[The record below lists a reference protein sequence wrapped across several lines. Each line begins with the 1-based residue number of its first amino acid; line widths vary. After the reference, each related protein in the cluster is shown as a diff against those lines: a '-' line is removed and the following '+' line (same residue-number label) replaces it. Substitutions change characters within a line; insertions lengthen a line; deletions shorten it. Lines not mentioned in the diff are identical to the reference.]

1 MAEPLPPQPHPEIPQ
16 PQSVFVGETP
26 IYLRN
31 PQKMGSEDITSLTIL
46 GADKRAT
53 EGVGSTVPL
62 INEASRKKGEE
73 GMMVDKPMTNLND
86 FDEVP
91 WEKVSG
97 LQWTDETGMTHVIP
111 KEDLSLTPPEAS
123 PEGIMNEPME
133 MAPEPEPKLTLPEKP
148 PVLPAKEARDV
159 LETLTEDP
167 NTITIVGL
175 KAYQTR
181 ANDLAERSM
190 QKLATPRAQERAEAG
205 NSLWERVKGNVAG
218 LHEFIFTGIW
228 KRSIGGIYFTEK
240 ARQYYTDMLKAAET
254 PFAEDAIQLA
264 EARAKVAYERKLAD
278 ANFVVRA
285 GTKAVDWLRDK
296 VGMRTTIQRLALEEM
311 GAMKASGE
319 IRGMSAF
326 ERESKAIRAR
336 FGADMETADQFVRK
350 NLGEKLE
357 LLDPEN
363 EQNKPVVDGI
373 KDMMKRYAT
382 GEITDRQA
390 LEAEAKQFFQTT
402 LKEARPDIIAEAELY
417 SSSLFDAAETL
428 KTKMSHEAGLANL
441 DEAINSM
448 QIRLG
453 LGQMGEVTSM
463 DPTAVEKGVGEV
475 REVFEWLNRKN
486 VIVPM
491 VFNEATIGSG
501 VAIALSAVNFMKTA
515 PFRTVA
521 AITGPIG
528 SLTGGALAGGLF
540 AGWKE
545 YGQLQRD
552 YMTHLRERESGA
564 KFSETQKR
572 RAWFEKFAV
581 QQRNAAEMVG
591 TLQSSLYTEGALKTA
606 LTDDELRSA
615 FATVADLHARKA
627 VSETGPKRIGLIQFT
642 NRETIESERAA
653 LDITANKA
661 LADLETYLGTHA
673 EQAQTVL
680 GGNTFPEFME
690 KLTVTQTQVL
700 REGIRVLDAQD
711 DPVKAALGLV
721 SSYAPEAAIVKR
733 RWPFASAINADE
745 KAMGLDAIMDEFS
758 KEARVEAVKYG
769 VKAGAIG
776 MAVGATFQAV
786 ASISERAAVPDA
798 DAKILELPKPTPD
811 HTATIGTTQY
821 QVPQGLDINAH
832 TDAAG
837 KVTYDAKIDLSFW
850 DNLKGNKDIVI
861 GDDMTSIE
869 LKAALTKAGF
879 AIDAP
884 HKAGDLI
891 YSPHQYMDIPGLKDP
906 NGNEIQAWLPKGYGM
921 KFDDATDKWQIL
933 DADKHTVASV
943 ALADNGEI
951 KATAAELTKL
961 KADLLKEGYTLG
973 NPEVGNVDV
982 MKQVTE
988 TTRETVARPQEMMD
1002 IKGSDLGEG
1011 GLWDHFLKKTD
1022 GDHPIASANG
1032 MKNLFR
1038 LHTFNE
1044 NNANI
1049 DVPGNPNYAEEHLRS
1064 AIYGDK
1070 PVQEFNIARIP
1081 PDAKIEVPKAIFSD
1095 DGIHRFSEL
1104 NDRAI
1109 THYEKLI
1116 AEGKAPMQ
1124 ALEALQQGSQAD
1136 KVDAAVLQLGYFGR
1150 DSDLPTQAELAP
1162 LLKELGATASTTAE
1176 TTPVVTEVLDKTVDI
1191 HRLTLNFA
1199 YPEDQPGQIIAR
1211 EAFAVGAAE
1220 AAAPAA
1226 ETATRLASESA
1237 WIPIFI
1243 PYREVLERESA
1254 EVATPVHTP
1263 DSLLSPFGSED
1274 AYLAK
1279 ESLDARK
1286 SPRLTENA
1294 EAKLVQSEEIPWYL
1308 SQLTPEETQTLE
1320 ALLTQEQTPIHP
1332 EVRAVVI
1339 IPTSQLGTSQIYQ
1352 KLSSYTNQTNADG
1365 TPLSPHKVEYVVYDA
1380 KVTPPEGSVSKDLPA
1395 DTKAEVDRFLT
1406 DHPDQKVVYVTH
1418 TYDQSP
1424 SRGNVKRDMTNFALS
1439 RIGTLPSDAPDVAII
1454 TDNGTAQPIQPTYIS
1469 SAIDALDANPALDM
1483 VSGSYE
1489 LPKVALEQYPK
1500 LFAQH
1505 RAFEVMDSLVRHGDA
1520 EHVPGVYSGNVGVRA
1535 ATLAGV
1541 GGYNE
1546 QSQVG
1551 EDRELA
1557 WMVRNARGNAD
1568 TMTVLPTLTAT
1579 LDPKD
1584 TVYANLQRLGLADSE
1599 TPLDANEVYKD
1610 MPWQDMAKKAEETM
1624 TKEHLEESLTSM
1636 REHMYPT
1643 LKATNPQRHEA
1654 YFRRTMESMGLP
1666 YEIAD
1671 EKVVITDMSKLG
1683 ENVAAPM
1690 SIEDFGRAESPAIVE
1705 ATKPAPET
1713 ARQVLESI
1721 APEPVPEQT
1730 LETPTEAPVTTGV
1743 ASPEVTPAETLATET
1758 APAGTETVP
1767 PTAEATSAEP
1777 VQPAEV
1783 AAPTVT
1789 ETPVQPTETPVQPAE
1804 TLASEVPVEQPKAES
1819 PAPSQEQLPEGV
1831 EDRIKY
1837 VLEKAGDQAA
1847 NVQLTT
1853 GELMDYVKSSV
1864 ELPGARITEG
1874 KIVIDGDTVK
1884 LDGMKAKTIVGEA
1897 SFGGTLVTDPEHGLT
1912 VKKDTV
1918 QLKLPLLARPWQKP
1932 IHDSLDNFNNLVLT
1946 HLNGRIDPSWK
1957 ADRIDIVGD
1966 KLEVKFA
1973 KKTT

>member
-1 MAEPLPPQPHPEIPQ
+1 
-16 PQSVFVGETP
+16 
-26 IYLRN
+26 
-31 PQKMGSEDITSLTIL
+31 MGNEDITSLTIL
-46 GADKRAT
+46 GADKRAN
-53 EGVGSTVPL
+53 EGVGSVVPL

-73 GMMVDKPMTNLND
+73 GLMVDKPMTNLND

-111 KEDLSLTPPEAS
+111 KEDLSLTPPEAA
-123 PEGIMNEPME
+123 PEGVMNEPME
-133 MAPEPEPKLTLPEKP
+133 IAPEPEPKLTLPEKP

-159 LETLTEDP
+159 LEALTEDP

-190 QKLATPRAQERAEAG
+190 QKLATPSAQARAEAG
-205 NSLWERVKGNVAG
+205 NSLWERVKGNVQG

-264 EARAKVAYERKLAD
+264 EARAKVAYEKKLAD

-285 GTKAVDWLRDK
+285 GTKAVDWLKDK

-319 IRGMSAF
+319 IRGMETF

-441 DEAINSM
+441 DETINSM

-463 DPTAVEKGVGEV
+463 DPTAVEKGVGKV
-475 REVFEWLNRKN
+475 REVFEWLNKKN

-521 AITGPIG
+521 AITGPLG

-564 KFSETQKR
+564 KFTETQKR

-591 TLQSSLYTEGALKTA
+591 TLQTSLYTEGALKTA

-680 GGNTFPEFME
+680 GGNAFPEFME

-700 REGIRVLDAQD
+700 REGVAILDAAD
-711 DPVKAALGLV
+711 DPVKATLGLV
-721 SSYAPEAAIVKR
+721 SSYTPEAAIVKR
-733 RWPFASAINADE
+733 RWPFASALNADE
-745 KAMGLDAIMDEFS
+745 KAIGLDAIMDEFS

-776 MAVGATFQAV
+776 MAVGATFHAVSELSHAREAVQQQAGQTV
-786 ASISERAAVPDA
+786 
-798 DAKILELPKPTPD
+798 ELPKPTAE
-811 HTATIGTTQY
+811 HTATIGTTEY
-821 QVPQGLDINAH
+821 QVPQGLDINSH

-837 KVTYDAKIDLSFW
+837 KITYDAKIDLSFW
-850 DNLKGNKDIVI
+850 DNLKGHKDIVI
-861 GDDMTSIE
+861 GDNMTE
-869 LKAALTKAGF
+869 GQLKSALEFRGF
-879 AIDAP
+879 ALDEP
-884 HKAGDLI
+884 HAAGEVI
-891 YSPHQYMDIPGLKDP
+891 SSAHQFVDVP
-906 NGNEIQAWLPKGYGM
+906 NLTNANGEAVHTWLPKGYDL
-921 KFDDATDKWQIL
+921 KYIDASHRWEILDTDKHAIATVNFGDNGDL
-933 DADKHTVASV
+933 KMSPGELAKLKVDLAEKGYTFSTPEATNIDVASTV
-943 ALADNGEI
+943 TTPGGTEVHR
-951 KATAAELTKL
+951 AA
-961 KADLLKEGYTLG
+961 AG
-973 NPEVGNVDV
+973 
-982 MKQVTE
+982 
-988 TTRETVARPQEMMD
+988 EMMD

-1011 GLWDHFLKKTD
+1011 GLWDHFLGKAN

-1032 MKNLFR
+1032 IKNLFR
-1038 LHTFNE
+1038 LQTYNE
-1044 NNANI
+1044 HNANI
-1049 DVPGNPNYAEEHLRS
+1049 EVPGNPNYAEEHLRS

-1081 PDAKIEVPKAIFSD
+1081 PDAQIHVQKALFSD
-1095 DGIHRFSEL
+1095 DAIHHFSEL

-1109 THYEKLI
+1109 VHYEKLI

-1124 ALEALQQGSQAD
+1124 ALEALQQGSEAD
-1136 KVDAAVLQLGYFGR
+1136 KVDAALLQLGYFGR
-1150 DSDLPTQAELAP
+1150 DSDLPTSAELAP
-1162 LLKELGATASTTAE
+1162 LLRELGSSTTEVIRTAPTTE
-1176 TTPVVTEVLDKTVDI
+1176 TVTQTIPI
-1191 HRLTLNFA
+1191 HQFNLSFA
-1199 YPEDQPGQIIAR
+1199 YPEDQPGQIIAK
-1211 EAFAVGAAE
+1211 EAFTVGAAE
-1220 AAAPAA
+1220 AAAPAAA

-1254 EVATPVHTP
+1254 EVAPPVHTP

-1294 EAKLVQSEEIPWYL
+1294 EAKLIQSEEIPWYL
-1308 SQLTPEETQTLE
+1308 GQLTPEEAQILE
-1320 ALLTQEQTPIHP
+1320 GLLTQEQTPIHP
-1332 EVRAVVI
+1332 ETRAVVV

-1365 TPLSPHKVEYVVYDA
+1365 TPLSPNKVEYVVYDA
-1380 KVTPPEGSVSKDLPA
+1380 KVTPPEGSVSESLPA
-1395 DTKAEVDRFLT
+1395 DTKVEVDRFLT

-1418 TYDQSP
+1418 TYDQIP
-1424 SRGNVKRDMTNFALS
+1424 SRGNVKRDVTNFALS
-1439 RIGTLPSDAPDVAII
+1439 RIGTLPQDAPDVAII
-1454 TDNGTAQPIQPTYIS
+1454 TDNGTAQPVQPTYIS
-1469 SAIDALDANPALDM
+1469 SAIDALDANPGIDM

-1489 LPKVALEQYPK
+1489 LPKEAYEQYPK

-1541 GGYNE
+1541 GGYNGE
-1546 QSQVG
+1546 SQVG

-1584 TVYANLQRLGLADSE
+1584 TVYANLQRLGLADAE

-1643 LKATNPQRHEA
+1643 LKAANPDRHEA
-1654 YFRRTMESMGLP
+1654 YFRRTMESMGLQ
-1666 YEIAD
+1666 YEVTD
-1671 EKVVITDMSKLG
+1671 GKVVITDMNALG

-1713 ARQVLESI
+1713 AREVLESI
-1721 APEPVPEQT
+1721 APEPVPEQIP
-1730 LETPTEAPVTTGV
+1730 ESPTEAPVTTGV

-1758 APAGTETVP
+1758 IAPVGTETAQPAEVP
-1767 PTAEATSAEP
+1767 QPAAETIPTEVPAPTIPESP
-1777 VQPAEV
+1777 VQPA
-1783 AAPTVT
+1783 
-1789 ETPVQPTETPVQPAE
+1789 ETPVQPAE
-1804 TLASEVPVEQPKAES
+1804 TLASEIPVEQPKAENT
-1819 PAPSQEQLPEGV
+1819 APRAEQLPEGV

-1918 QLKLPLLARPWQKP
+1918 NLKLPLLARPWQKP